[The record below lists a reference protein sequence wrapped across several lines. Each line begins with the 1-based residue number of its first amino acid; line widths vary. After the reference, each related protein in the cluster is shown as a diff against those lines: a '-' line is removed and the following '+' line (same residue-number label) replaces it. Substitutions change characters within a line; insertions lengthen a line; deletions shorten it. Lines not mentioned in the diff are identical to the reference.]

1 MIGEM
6 NCFGFCISFRRIVG
20 RRQSD
25 PRITGA
31 PSGRAVFAPEGVEIT
46 RSPGHPIR
54 GFTLIEMM
62 IVISIVMILTAIAVP
77 IYKTHVLHAREA
89 VLRED
94 LFTMRQ
100 SIDQYTQDKV
110 KAPQALDDLVS
121 SGYMRALPK
130 DPFTDSNQTW
140 EPVMDDS
147 IQQLGQTETGI
158 TDVHSGSKL
167 TGTDGTAYNTW

>member
-1 MIGEM
+1 MITV
-6 NCFGFCISFRRIVG
+6 FKHSRI
-20 RRQSD
+20 
-25 PRITGA
+25 
-31 PSGRAVFAPEGVEIT
+31 
-46 RSPGHPIR
+46 RSQR

-62 IVISIVMILTAIAVP
+62 IVISIVMILTSIAVP

-110 KAPQALDDLVS
+110 KAPQTLDDLVS
-121 SGYMRALPK
+121 SGYMRTIPK

-158 TDVHSGSKL
+158 TDVHSGAKQ
-167 TGTDGTAYNTW
+167 TGSDGTAYNTW

>member
-1 MIGEM
+1 MTVEVSYLDQMGLAL
-6 NCFGFCISFRRIVG
+6 RPTLAG
-20 RRQSD
+20 RKSNHPGTQSA
-25 PRITGA
+25 R
-31 PSGRAVFAPEGVEIT
+31 GVLRVLEL
-46 RSPGHPIR
+46 RSPDRRVSR

-62 IVISIVMILTAIAVP
+62 IVISIVMILTSIAVP
-77 IYKTHVLHAREA
+77 IYRTHVLHAREA

-110 KAPQALDDLVS
+110 KAPQTLDDLVS
-121 SGYMRALPK
+121 SGYMRVIPK

-147 IQQLGQTETGI
+147 IMQLGQTEPGI
-158 TDVHSGSKL
+158 VDVHSGSKL
-167 TGTDGTAYNTW
+167 TASDGTIYNTW